1 VKNFTN
7 FACSAAG
14 ETLHIFADITDGRS
28 FAGIFWAWKG
38 LGKRKLSGAGQ
49 KMADKRRCAAWGWP
63 GYCRRN
69 RSIETVDGQGQSCL
83 LRFRQYDVD
92 RW

>member
-49 KMADKRRCAAWGWP
+49 KMADKRRCAAMGLNGLLSP
-63 GYCRRN
+63 QPVHRNGGRAGSVLPFALQAVRR
-69 RSIETVDGQGQSCL
+69 
-83 LRFRQYDVD
+83 
-92 RW
+92 